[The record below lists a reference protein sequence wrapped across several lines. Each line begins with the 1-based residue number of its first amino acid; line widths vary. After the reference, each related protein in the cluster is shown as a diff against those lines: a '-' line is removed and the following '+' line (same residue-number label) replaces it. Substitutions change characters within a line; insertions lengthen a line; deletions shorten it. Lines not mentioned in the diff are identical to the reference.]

1 MKLKKMSG
9 MILKVLSVMLLI
21 GVLVFTIAGL
31 TPVKDALPYAKRS
44 IYVVMEDGTRLAVRY
59 TLPNNVTGGE
69 KVPAIMETT
78 RYVTEY
84 KKTFL
89 LNALVNLKIARLAP
103 ETTKTTF
110 LMAGYAVVEADV
122 RGSGA
127 SEGSREMEFSSEE
140 INDIGQLVKWITKQE
155 WSDGRVAAYGISYSG
170 NTAELAAVSDPSGL
184 IAAAPLYPDFD
195 VMGQSAFPG
204 GIFNEYLCREWNKAN
219 AAMDSNKV
227 KGLFGGGIAPVDGD
241 KGEKLLKRAIEGHK
255 TIDMYKALSRVTYFD
270 DDLSSKYKANS
281 MSPFSYK
288 EEIEKS
294 GIPLFVRVGW
304 QDAATVNGAIERFLT
319 YKNKQVLVIGPW
331 SHGGYYFC
339 DPLLQRRVSRK
350 ELEETQ
356 AADVVAF
363 LNECLKG
370 SSENEK
376 EASSLI
382 RYYTLGEGKWK
393 TTDKWPVEGFENK
406 TMYFGKAG
414 SLQDIKP
421 EETSGE
427 DSYKIDYT
435 TTTGESNRWRT
446 NLGGGPIVY
455 PDRAEED
462 KKLLTYTSAA
472 LEYPV
477 EITGVPV
484 VTLNLSSSA
493 EDGAFYVY
501 LEDVAPDGKVTYIT
515 EGELRAIH
523 RKVTEE
529 DQGREVLGPVHSYL
543 EKDGE
548 LLVPGENSEL
558 KIGMLATSVLI
569 PEGHKIRI
577 AIAGHDGSNF
587 SKIAEAD
594 EPVIKLQR
602 NSSLSSYVELPMKV
616 RK

>member
-1 MKLKKMSG
+1 MKLKKMPG
-9 MILKVLSVMLLI
+9 MILKVLLVMLMGGAL
-21 GVLVFTIAGL
+21 LFTVAGL
-31 TPVKDALPYAKRS
+31 LPVKDPLPYAKS
-44 IYVVMEDGTRLAVRY
+44 SVYVEMGDGTKLAVRY
-59 TLPNNVTGGE
+59 TLPNNVAEGE

-89 LNALVNLKIARLAP
+89 LNVLVNLKIAKIAP
-103 ETTKTTF
+103 ETTKSTF
-110 LMAGYAVVEADV
+110 LEAGYAVVEADA

-127 SEGSREMEFSSEE
+127 SEGCRDMEFSSDE
-140 INDIGQLVKWITKQE
+140 INDIGQLVQWITKQE

-204 GIFNEYLCREWNKAN
+204 GIFNEYLCREWSKAN
-219 AAMDSNKV
+219 TAMDSNRV

-241 KGEKLLKRAIEGHK
+241 KGEKLLKSAIEGHR
-255 TIDMYKALSRVTYFD
+255 TIDMYETLSRVTYFD
-270 DDLSSKYKANS
+270 DDLSSKYKANA

-294 GIPLFVRVGW
+294 GTPLFVRVGW

-331 SHGGYYFC
+331 SHGGNYFC

-350 ELEETQ
+350 ALEETQ
-356 AADVVAF
+356 AAEVVAF
-363 LNECLKG
+363 FNECLKG
-370 SSENEK
+370 DREK
-376 EASSLI
+376 ESRSLI

-406 TMYFGKAG
+406 IMYFGKDG

-421 EETSGE
+421 DETSGE
-427 DSYKIDYT
+427 DIYKIDFT
-435 TTTGESNRWRT
+435 VTTGESNRWRT
-446 NLGGGPIVY
+446 NLGGGPIIY

-462 KKLLTYTSAA
+462 KKLLTYTSTA
-472 LEYPV
+472 LENSI

-484 VTLNLSSSA
+484 VTLNLSSTA

-523 RKVTEE
+523 RKVTE
-529 DQGREVLGPVHSYL
+529 DDLGREILGPAHSYL

-548 LLVPGENSEL
+548 RLVPGENTEL

-569 PEGHKIRI
+569 PKGHKIRI

-587 SKIAEAD
+587 RKIAEAA

-602 NSSLSSYVELPMKV
+602 NSSLSSYVELPIKV
-616 RK
+616 KK